1 MFQRQY
7 EDDADVVTESG
18 EPVARGYARLVLE
31 RSDEG
36 ASWRGTFRVTEPVE
50 PPHLE
55 GPQRLRLRGGA
66 QGEAEFVPTEDV
78 QGEVAGR
85 AGTFFE
91 VTGAGPAPF

>member
-50 PPHLE
+50 PFLY
-55 GPQRLRLRGGA
+55 G
-66 QGEAEFVPTEDV
+66 
-78 QGEVAGR
+78 
-85 AGTFFE
+85 
-91 VTGAGPAPF
+91 